1 MDSIL
6 PKGMINRIDYSSN
19 GDHRKD
25 WGEWQSIV
33 GDELNKDV
41 LFGINIEVNQTAL
54 MQSDQF
60 DVVVNSKAL
69 AAISGNYKLVVCL
82 TENNITNWQ
91 KDGDIDDDS
100 YVHKH
105 VLRSFLTPTFGEDL
119 ANEEINNGD
128 SFSNGFSPVISD
140 LENYNIDY
148 SQNTLTLGNGNAG
161 DWDLNNMYV
170 LAYIYDESSNEI
182 LQVEEKS
189 ILNK

>member
-1 MDSIL
+1 ML
-6 PKGMINRIDYSSN
+6 
-19 GDHRKD
+19 
-25 WGEWQSIV
+25 
-33 GDELNKDV
+33 
-41 LFGINIEVNQTAL
+41 
-54 MQSDQF
+54 SDQF
-60 DVVVNSKAL
+60 DIIINSEAL
-69 AAISGNYKLVVCL
+69 AAMSGNYKLVVCL

-91 KDGDIDDDS
+91 KDGDVDDDS

-170 LAYIYDESSNEI
+170 LAYIYDESINEI